1 MKRRE
6 EIENA
11 AKQKYPYEGGT
22 KGLICE
28 NSIPIFIQGAE
39 WADKTMIEKAC
50 KWLRERLSDNITYV
64 PESFYGQPKPVIS
77 EEGLKDFIKY
87 LEE

>member
-6 EIENA
+6 EIEKTA
-11 AKQKYPYEGGT
+11 HKKYPYEGGT

-39 WADKTMIEKAC
+39 WADKTMIDKAC
-50 KWLRERLSDNITYV
+50 QWLKENLPYIVCKINA
-64 PESFYGQPKPVIS
+64 S
-77 EEGLKDFIKY
+77 EYWLGKRDFIETFRKEM
-87 LEE
+87 EE

>member
-1 MKRRE
+1 MTRRE

-39 WADKTMIEKAC
+39 WADKTMIDKAC
-50 KWLRERLSDNITYV
+50 E
-64 PESFYGQPKPVIS
+64 
-77 EEGLKDFIKY
+77 
-87 LEE
+87 